1 MKQEVIDAA
10 ITSIETSLAECSIEK
25 LAGLGELKQALS
37 LANGM
42 KALRAALT
50 KEVVTDLLLPLQGS
64 ALGFR
69 TDEDKNGGYGWEI
82 VRDCAIEA
90 FVRGYS
96 PVGNEWNIIAAR
108 VYATKEGLDR
118 KLREFPDLTDV
129 EYRPG
134 VPHLPHDKGAL
145 VPYTVRY
152 RYKGQRGEIVCDFV
166 RDPKDA
172 KVILGDQ
179 RIPVRVN
186 GGMGADAIL
195 GKARRKIMA
204 KLLDRLLGGKI
215 TTPDGDIGEAADV
228 LTTAEPAP
236 TNGDVKESKSAQEAA
251 LQEVLSKHK
260 PATNGAPAPDAKPTP
275 SELAADEHQNSG
287 K

>member
-1 MKQEVIDAA
+1 MKQEVIDTA
-10 ITSIETSLAECSIEK
+10 IASIESSLAECSIEK
-25 LAGLGELKQALS
+25 IAGLGELKQALT

-42 KALRAALT
+42 KALRATLT
-50 KEVVTDLLLPLQGS
+50 KDVVTDLLLPLQGS

-96 PVGNEWNIIAAR
+96 PIGNEFNIIAAR
-108 VYATKEGLDR
+108 FYATKEGIDR
-118 KLREFPDLTDV
+118 KLREFPELTDL

-152 RYKGQRGEIVCDFV
+152 RYKGQPGELVCDLV
-166 RDPKDA
+166 RDKSDPKL
-172 KVILGDQ
+172 ILGDQ

-186 GGMGADAIL
+186 GGMGVDAVL
-195 GKARRKIMA
+195 GKARRKVMA

-228 LTTAEPAP
+228 LTTAEPSPAAEA
-236 TNGDVKESKSAQEAA
+236 KEPGKSAQEAA
-251 LQEVLSKHK
+251 LQDVLKKHK
-260 PATNGAPAPDAKPTP
+260 PPANNAP
-275 SELAADEHQNSG
+275 SADEAKADEQAHAG

>member
-1 MKQEVIDAA
+1 MKPEVIESA
-10 ITSIETSLAECSIEK
+10 IAQITDSIASCSIEK
-25 LAGLGELKQALS
+25 IAGLGELQQALS

-50 KEVVTDLLLPLQGS
+50 KEVVEDLLMPLQGT

-69 TDEDKNGGYGWEI
+69 TDKDKDGGYPWVI
-82 VRDCAIEA
+82 VRDCMIEA

-96 PVGNEWNIIAAR
+96 PVGNETNIIAER
-108 VYATKEGLDR
+108 FYATKEGLDR
-118 KLREFPDLTDV
+118 KLREFPGLTDL
-129 EYRPG
+129 EYKPG

-152 RYKGQRGEIVCDFV
+152 RFNGVKGEIVCDLV
-166 RDPKDA
+166 RDPKDP

-236 TNGDVKESKSAQEAA
+236 AAPSGEKPKTAQEIAME
-251 LQEVLSKHK
+251 EVLAKAK
-260 PATNGAPAPDAKPTP
+260 ANGAGPTP
-275 SELAADEHQNSG
+275 EEAAADERAHAG
-287 K
+287 T

>member
-1 MKQEVIDAA
+1 MKQEVIDTA
-10 ITSIETSLAECSIEK
+10 ILSIESSLAECSIEK

-50 KEVVTDLLLPLQGS
+50 KEVVTDLLMPLQGS
-64 ALGFR
+64 SLGFR
-69 TDEDKNGGYGWEI
+69 TDADKDGGYGWET
-82 VRDCAIEA
+82 VRDCSIEA

-96 PVGNEWNIIAAR
+96 PVGNEFNIIAAR
-108 VYATKEGLDR
+108 FYATKEGLDR
-118 KLREFPDLTDV
+118 KLREFPELTDL

-152 RYKGQRGEIVCDFV
+152 RFKGQPGELICDFV
-166 RDPKDA
+166 RDKTDP

-186 GGMGADAIL
+186 AGAGVDAIL

-228 LTTAEPAP
+228 LTTAETMPAP
-236 TNGDVKESKSAQEAA
+236 DATKPASKSAQEAA
-251 LQEVLSKHK
+251 LQDVIDKHK
-260 PATNGAPAPDAKPTP
+260 PPAAKAAPTP
-275 SELAADEHQNSG
+275 EEIAADERAHSG